1 MIKTEVGGNF
11 IIHERHAAQYYCIY
25 IKIGLFQQVKIHPH
39 GRLLLIL
46 SFLDKI
52 SLFSECLARPLSF
65 MDCKAYLIASRW

>member
-25 IKIGLFQQVKIHPH
+25 ITIGLFQKVKIHPH

-46 SFLDKI
+46 MVFWIKSHYFPSVLLDH
-52 SLFSECLARPLSF
+52 
-65 MDCKAYLIASRW
+65 